1 VIELDGPRCH
11 GHCPNHGCAE
21 VYCSGTALVEE
32 AQRLGAIRPGSG
44 LERLLS
50 NATLAGPL
58 VTELAHDGD
67 AAAREAIT
75 VIGERLGVV
84 IANVLNIFN
93 PEVVVVGGGVIA
105 AGELLLEP
113 ARAVVAERVFPFLR
127 EGVPIVAA
135 RFGVEAGMVGAAAL
149 AYDEIARGAIA

>member
-1 VIELDGPRCH
+1 
-11 GHCPNHGCAE
+11 
-21 VYCSGTALVEE
+21 
-32 AQRLGAIRPGSG
+32 
-44 LERLLS
+44 
-50 NATLAGPL
+50 
-58 VTELAHDGD
+58 
-67 AAAREAIT
+67 
-75 VIGERLGVV
+75 
-84 IANVLNIFN
+84 
-93 PEVVVVGGGVIA
+93 VIA